1 MYIYTIKNTQII
13 KTATAVYEIKFF
25 FRKQSKVRKYINI
38 VLKEKLTI

>member
-1 MYIYTIKNTQII
+1 MYIYTLKKHTNHQDCKCSLRDKI
-13 KTATAVYEIKFF
+13 F